1 MVIPGTSLN
10 MSMGTFQASLGLNQ
24 LREVLD
30 REQIRVDILAEIGNE
45 KLNQISTTVFGLRY
59 KLIKGI
65 EKLILGKAP
74 AFWQPPP
81 SGGSIGTRTRESGS
95 FFSNNIQDL
104 QDPGNQVHKAA
115 FR

>member
-1 MVIPGTSLN
+1 

-81 SGGSIGTRTRESGS
+81 SGP
-95 FFSNNIQDL
+95 
-104 QDPGNQVHKAA
+104 PGRRRCKSCGKDAVTGERSCGKPLSEK
-115 FR
+115 